1 MRIGKV
7 HRRATARRTL
17 WPVVLLVLVNL
28 VYSGPIGAPIS
39 PAPSATGHAS
49 PVLSSAAAPSA
60 PIGPLPSAT
69 QTGSVVTY
77 PTASNAPGPA
87 ADPQR
92 PGSDFTTYLG
102 NVEHTSNISGEV
114 LLNLST
120 LPQLQPLWK
129 FETMNA
135 TRGEAGGVQS
145 QAVELNGTVYFGA
158 QDGYEYAVNATT
170 GHQVWAT
177 YLGLDHNDTGCAS
190 YYGIVGVVSTPT
202 IVGSTLYVGGGDSQL
217 YALNAATGSVL
228 WQKVIGGSDSAGF
241 FVWSS
246 PLIYDG
252 SVYIGISAECGEP
265 HVGAGLDQISLSGSH
280 PLLNFFNTSV
290 TQKNGSS
297 IWGSAS
303 LNPATN
309 TIFLPTGNPGKDPTA
324 STYSES
330 ILALN
335 ATTLALKD
343 QFQVPVAQRILD
355 GDFGV
360 SPTVFT
366 PAGGPPM
373 VTAINKNGILYAF
386 YQSNLTVMWE
396 QNVTSPYGRIST
408 SFGGGLLYAMGQATI
423 IGGVHYPGS
432 IRAFDPINGTIVW
445 ADGFTQKPYNTYGA
459 PVYVNGIVIVGDNNL
474 LLFINAQTGVVLRS
488 IGYTQTIEPPI
499 SVARGEVFVGDNNGN
514 ETAYEVPSASVP
526 EYSITGTVQSSG
538 GQALSGASVSYF
550 SGNTT
555 LTAYTNLSGGFQ
567 IDVINGTY
575 LLTANDSGYQPVNR
589 SVTVTGA
596 SRSAGVFVLRLLPSN
611 LRVARPSATPAHPYV
626 GEATTLS
633 VTVTG
638 ATPPEVFIWSGL
650 PTGCTSVNASSFTC
664 TPRASGLFVVYATV
678 NDSAGTPVQ
687 SPGLNLSVSP
697 IYAATFVGSG
707 LAAGTNWSVVLNG
720 SAQSSNTTA
729 LTFSE
734 PNGTYAFSIGA
745 VAGYTVGPAS
755 GNLTVN
761 GTNVSEPIVFTAV
774 SQPLYSAT
782 FTESGLASGA
792 SWEVSLSGTPGSS
805 TNPTVTFTEGNG
817 TYGFSIGAVAG
828 YTADPSS
835 GSVTISGANA
845 SQAISFVAVVVHP
858 EYAVTF
864 TENGL
869 PAATT
874 WTVTLNGTTHTST
887 NATVGFTEQNG
898 TFDFSVGAVTGYT
911 VAPSSGLVGVNGG
924 PAVAGVTFT
933 AVAPPPPKNA
943 TSSSPTFLGLPATE
957 GYALLGVLLA
967 IIVVAAVVTILARRR
982 GRTPPETPESPPP
995 GAVDGPPP
1003 PP

>member
-1 MRIGKV
+1 MY
-7 HRRATARRTL
+7 
-17 WPVVLLVLVNL
+17 P
-28 VYSGPIGAPIS
+28 PGA
-39 PAPSATGHAS
+39 
-49 PVLSSAAAPSA
+49 
-60 PIGPLPSAT
+60 
-69 QTGSVVTY
+69 
-77 PTASNAPGPA
+77 NAPGPA

-114 LLNLST
+114 LLNLSS
-120 LPQLQPLWK
+120 LPQLEPLWK
-129 FETMNA
+129 FETINA

-202 IVGSTLYVGGGDSQL
+202 IVGSTLYVGGGDSHL

-228 WQKVIGGSDSAGF
+228 WRQIVGGSDSAGF

-252 SVYIGISAECGEP
+252 SAYIGVSAECGEP
-265 HVGAGLDQISLSGSH
+265 HVGAGLDRISLSGNHSV
-280 PLLNFFNTSV
+280 LGFFNTSV

-297 IWGSAS
+297 IWGSPS

-335 ATTLALKD
+335 ATTLALEN
-343 QFQVPVAQRILD
+343 QFQVPADQRILD

-396 QNVTSPYGRIST
+396 KNVTSPYGRIST
-408 SFGGGLLYAMGQATI
+408 SFGGGLVYAMGQATI
-423 IGGVHYPGS
+423 IGGVSYPGS
-432 IRAFDPINGTIVW
+432 IRAFDPINGTLVW

-459 PVYVNGIVIVGDNNL
+459 PVYVNGVVIVGDNNL
-474 LLFINAQTGVVLRS
+474 LLFIKAQSGIVLRS
-488 IGYTQTIEPPI
+488 IAYSQTIEPPI

-538 GQALSGASVSYF
+538 GQALSGASVSYL

-567 IDVINGTY
+567 IDVTNGTY

-589 SVTVTGA
+589 SVTVSGA
-596 SRSAGVFVLRLLPSN
+596 SRSAGVFVLHLLPSN
-611 LRVARPSATPAHPYV
+611 LHVDRPTATPARPYI

-638 ATPPEVFIWSGL
+638 ATPPEVFVWSGL
-650 PTGCTSVNASSFTC
+650 PTGCASANSSSIIC
-664 TPRASGLFVVYATV
+664 TPRAAGLSVVYATV

-687 SPGLNLSVSP
+687 SPGLNLTVSP
-697 IYAATFVGSG
+697 VYNATFVETG

-720 SAQSSNTTA
+720 SPQSSTTTTIA
-729 LTFSE
+729 FSE
-734 PNGTYAFSIGA
+734 P
-745 VAGYTVGPAS
+745 
-755 GNLTVN
+755 
-761 GTNVSEPIVFTAV
+761 
-774 SQPLYSAT
+774 
-782 FTESGLASGA
+782 
-792 SWEVSLSGTPGSS
+792 
-805 TNPTVTFTEGNG
+805 NG

-828 YTADPSS
+828 YTVDPAFGNLTVNGTNVSEPIAFTAVVQPVYSVTFTESGLASGTGWEVGLSGTAGSSTNSTVTFTEVNGTYGFSIGAIAGYTADPTT
-835 GSVTISGANA
+835 GSITVNGTSA

-858 EYAVTF
+858 DYAVTF

-869 PAATT
+869 PAATS

-887 NATVGFTEQNG
+887 NATVEFTEQNG
-898 TFDFSVGAVTGYT
+898 TFNFSVGAVTGYT
-911 VAPSSGLVGVNGG
+911 VAPSSGSIIVNGG
-924 PAVAGVTFT
+924 PAVRGVTFM
-933 AVAPPPPKNA
+933 AVAPPPPNNE
-943 TSSSPTFLGLPATE
+943 TTSSPTFLGLPAAE
-957 GYALLGVLLA
+957 GYALLGLVLA

-982 GRTPPETPESPPP
+982 RRTPPATPESPPP
-995 GAVDGPPP
+995 GAVDGSPPPPGAADGPPP